1 MIFVTLGTVSYPFK
15 RLAVFINAYAKEYP
29 NEKIIIQQGYTQ
41 GFIKL
46 RNMELNRFLTV
57 TEMVKKIKSA
67 RLVIA
72 HGGEGSIYTILRY
85 AKNKPIIFPR
95 IPTLGEHVDD
105 QQIKAS
111 EFLSKHKLAHI
122 YLKMPTGQLPCLKNI
137 HQTMKSSENVNGLV
151 KVLDTFVNEQC

>member
-15 RLAVFINAYAKEYP
+15 RLAVFINSYAKEHP
-29 NEKIIIQQGYTQ
+29 KEKIIIQQGYTQ
-41 GFIKL
+41 AFVKL

-67 RLVIA
+67 RIVIA
-72 HGGEGSIYTILRY
+72 HGGEGSIYTILKY

-95 IPTLGEHVDD
+95 VPALGEHVDD

-111 EFLSKHKLAHI
+111 EFLSKHQLAHT
-122 YLKMPTGQLPCLKNI
+122 YLKAPTGQLPCTKNI
-137 HQTMKSSENVNGLV
+137 CHALKSSENIDGLV